1 MKNFTVMKKG
11 GILDIFSLFKNQLKI
26 HQYNVDVV
34 DGKFFN
40 HRQHVLNFGDEN
52 HLYIFLR
59 IFYKQIILTLYMITD
74 ILSLSKPTS
83 FV

>member
-1 MKNFTVMKKG
+1 MKKG

-26 HQYNVDVV
+26 HQYDVDVV

-52 HLYIFLR
+52 HLHTFLR
-59 IFYKQIILTLYMITD
+59 ITYKQITLTLYMITH
-74 ILSLSKPTS
+74 ILSLSKRAS

>member
-1 MKNFTVMKKG
+1 MKKG
-11 GILDIFSLFKNQLKI
+11 GILHIFSLFKNQLKI

-34 DGKFFN
+34 DGKFLN

-59 IFYKQIILTLYMITD
+59 IFYKQIIPTLYMITD